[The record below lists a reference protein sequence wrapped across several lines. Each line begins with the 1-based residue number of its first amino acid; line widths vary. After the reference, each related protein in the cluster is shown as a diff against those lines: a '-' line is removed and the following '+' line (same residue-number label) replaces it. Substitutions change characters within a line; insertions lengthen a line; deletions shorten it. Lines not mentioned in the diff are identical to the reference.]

1 MRSERVPVGST
12 APAFTLPQVG
22 GGTLGVPVT
31 PPLPTVLLFYRGFWC
46 ANCRGQ
52 LQALREAFRSITGHG
67 GRLVAVSTEP
77 EAAALAALGGTPSP
91 FPLLVDADVAVID
104 RYGVRDPDVGEH
116 GPIARPAVF
125 LLDRD
130 GVVRYDHV
138 GADATD
144 RPALGAIL
152 LALESIA

>member
-1 MRSERVPVGST
+1 MRSERVPVGTT

-22 GGTLGVPVT
+22 GGTLGVPVA

-67 GRLVAVSTEP
+67 GRLVAVSTASET
-77 EAAALAALGGTPSP
+77 AALAALGSIPSP

-104 RYGVRDPDVGEH
+104 RYGVRDPEVGEH

-125 LLDRD
+125 LLDRE
-130 GVVRYDHV
+130 GVVRYAHV
-138 GADATD
+138 GADPTD

>member
-1 MRSERVPVGST
+1 MRSEQVPVGSA

-22 GGTLGVPVT
+22 GGELRVPAT

-46 ANCRGQ
+46 GSCRGQ

-77 EAAALAALGGTPSP
+77 AEAALGALAGTPSP
-91 FPLLVDADVAVID
+91 FPLLVDAEVAVID
-104 RYGVRDPDVGEH
+104 RYGVRDPNDDEH
-116 GPIARPAVF
+116 GPISRPAVF

-130 GVVRYDHV
+130 GVVRYAHV
-138 GADATD
+138 GTDPND

-152 LALESIA
+152 LALESLA